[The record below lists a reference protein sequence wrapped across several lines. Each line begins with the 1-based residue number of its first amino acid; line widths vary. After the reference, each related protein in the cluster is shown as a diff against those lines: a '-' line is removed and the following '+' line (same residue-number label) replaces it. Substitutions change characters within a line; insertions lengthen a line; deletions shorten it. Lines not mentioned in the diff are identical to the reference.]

1 MRVLAR
7 CDKHGA
13 NTCGNSPRKLGR
25 AVDSGDTA
33 AVLAA
38 RSTARPFLSRINAPS
53 TAPKLG
59 LGRIAIESPVFCAP
73 LVLDSRP
80 GELATRHA
88 VPRSIHSWS
97 ALMRDPYPHGHHH
110 PPVLESMEIVIALLL
125 MATCWFIWFVAHER
139 YHLENRQIAE
149 LACYAAVGLVAIVGF
164 SILIATQRSLREKQW
179 PHPPMVVSRKRDE
192 RFTTDA
198 WKQDAVI
205 LGYDVHGQP
214 WYWPDKVRVMQGIVL
229 GMTGSGK
236 TTLLRNIITQDL
248 TRVVGTPD
256 DPHRLPMV
264 IFDGK
269 GDLEFFYDL
278 LPHVHRAGRLHQLR
292 VLNPARPDISVR
304 YNPFHCTDDDYM
316 PVVNMVFGSFNL
328 HDEFFAKHQLNYLAD
343 IVRVLVHT
351 GQKFNFY
358 DVLVM
363 AIDEQVLKEQV
374 EKARRR
380 MGKDPSIP
388 VQRRLNFEMSVKN
401 LYQSFGDRERV
412 PKIQG
417 LLNECMT
424 FLDDELSVIT
434 GPYEEL
440 LSLDEVIEQ
449 ELILFVSLNVNK
461 NTEPVRALGKM
472 LLQNLQLVVGKRY
485 ESEEQRRRSNRPMFS
500 VVLDEFAPFGYRNFA
515 QILQTA
521 RGTHTAF
528 LFSMQSLPQL
538 MHVGRGFKEDVT
550 SAPNTTMTLRTRDE
564 ETVRYFLRASAE
576 HTVTR
581 RSVSMHRW
589 RLFGYEK
596 YQTTDRAVESED
608 RETRALDEHIK
619 NLPKGQM
626 EILMTDDTRG
636 TLHQLLHVRPPQD
649 VATPNF
655 APELYP
661 RMRQSRADSAGA
673 NLRFATPE
681 LITQH
686 RYGRR
691 L

>member
-1 MRVLAR
+1 MR
-7 CDKHGA
+7 
-13 NTCGNSPRKLGR
+13 
-25 AVDSGDTA
+25 
-33 AVLAA
+33 
-38 RSTARPFLSRINAPS
+38 
-53 TAPKLG
+53 
-59 LGRIAIESPVFCAP
+59 ESYTQ
-73 LVLDSRP
+73 RQ
-80 GELATRHA
+80 
-88 VPRSIHSWS
+88 
-97 ALMRDPYPHGHHH
+97 HH
-110 PPVLESMEIVIALLL
+110 PPVLDSIEILVALLL
-125 MATCWFIWFVAHER
+125 MAAAWFVWYLARER
-139 YHLENRQIAE
+139 YHLENRQIGE
-149 LACYAAVGLVAIVGF
+149 LATYTTLGLLALGGGAILAVTA
-164 SILIATQRSLREKQW
+164 RSRREKQW
-179 PHPPMVVSRKRDE
+179 PHPPMVVAPKRDQ
-192 RFTTDA
+192 RSTATA
-198 WKQDAVI
+198 WSENSVV
-205 LGYDVHGQP
+205 LGYDVHGHP
-214 WYWPDKVRVMQGIVL
+214 WHWPDRVRVMQGIVL

-236 TTLLRNIITQDL
+236 TTLLKNIITQDL
-248 TRVVGTPD
+248 ERVVGTPAE
-256 DPHRLPMV
+256 PHRLPMV

-269 GDLEFFYDL
+269 GDLEFFHDL

-328 HDEFFAKHQLNYLAD
+328 HDEFFGKHQLNYLSD
-343 IVRVLVHT
+343 IVRVLVYT
-351 GQKFNFY
+351 GRKFNFY

-363 AIDEQVLKEQV
+363 AIDEQVLRDQV
-374 EKARRR
+374 EYARRR
-380 MGKDPSIP
+380 MDRDSGIA

-440 LSLDEVIEQ
+440 LSIDEVIEQ

-500 VVLDEFAPFGYRNFA
+500 VVLDEFAPFGYRNFS

-521 RGTHTAF
+521 RGTNTAF

-538 MHVGRGFKEDVT
+538 MQVGRGFKEDVT
-550 SAPNTTMTLRTRDE
+550 SAPNTTITLRTRDE
-564 ETVRYFLRASAE
+564 ETARYFLRASAE

-581 RSVSMHRW
+581 RSVSMQRW

-596 YQTTDRAVESED
+596 YQATDRAVESED

-649 VATPNF
+649 VAIPQF
-655 APELYP
+655 QPELYP
-661 RMRQSRADSAGA
+661 RTRQSRDHSAGA
-673 NLRFATPE
+673 NLRFSTPE
-681 LITQH
+681 LAARH
-686 RYGRR
+686 GLRR
-691 L
+691 RG